1 MKVKNE
7 SEVTHSVVSDNFV
20 FFYKMLFGIIVDT
33 FSREYF
39 ILVTLCSEIDFL
51 KVDKPSFRKNP
62 ETSFNLY
69 EIFKTFD
76 DELNPF

>member
-1 MKVKNE
+1 M
-7 SEVTHSVVSDNFV
+7 SDNFG

-39 ILVTLCSEIDFL
+39 ILVTLCCEIDFL

-62 ETSFNLY
+62 GTSFNLY